1 MGLTLFIF
9 WLIGWFAVT
18 MSAASFSLRPAWF
31 AIALIWPFALFCY
44 VVKLVLFVLS
54 ALIVAALESVEDLW
68 EMILGR

>member
-31 AIALIWPFALFCY
+31 TIAFIWPLALFCY
-44 VVKLVLFVLS
+44 VVKWVLILAYNV
-54 ALIVAALESVEDLW
+54 IIWVLESMSDLW
-68 EMILGR
+68 KMILGR